1 MLVKLKSNHGFTLVE
16 LAMVLFI
23 VGLLLGGLL
32 VPMATK
38 IEQENRTS
46 TNDKLNEIKEA
57 LLGYAVI
64 NGRLPCPDCPD
75 GTVGTCNAIAAVNR
89 NDGISDW
96 GVGAAGERVCATQIG
111 NLPWVDLQ
119 TGQFD
124 AWNRYFTYQVTSEF
138 SRESNTSPCRIRAIG
153 VSFELCTQGDIQIY
167 SAYMPPPYSPPP
179 TVAANVPAIVISHG
193 ADAYEPVQTNQQV
206 ENYGRNPVNPNTDL
220 NILTSYNPS
229 SYSANIFIYRDYARN
244 TSLNPPTQF
253 DDLIM
258 WISPN
263 ILMNRMIVS
272 GRLP

>member
-1 MLVKLKSNHGFTLVE
+1 MLVKLKSNTGFTLVE

-38 IEQENRTS
+38 IEQENRSS
-46 TNDKLNEIKEA
+46 TNDKLSEIKEV

-75 GTVGTCNAIAAVNR
+75 GTVGTCGAVPVANR

-96 GVGAAGERVCATQIG
+96 TGATGSRVCNTQVG

-119 TGQFD
+119 AGQFD
-124 AWNRYFTYQVTSEF
+124 AWNRHFTYQVSPEF
-138 SRESNTSPCRIRAIG
+138 SRESNTSPCGTPAIG
-153 VSFELCTQGDIQIY
+153 VSFELCTTGDIQIY
-167 SAYMPPPYSPPP
+167 SSYSAPPYTGTP
-179 TVAANVPAIVISHG
+179 TVAANVPAIVVSHG
-193 ADAYEPVQTNQQV
+193 ADAYEPVQTNQQI
-206 ENYGRNPVNPNTDL
+206 ENHGRNPVNPATES
-220 NILTSYNPS
+220 NILNAYNASNFS
-229 SYSANIFIYRDYARN
+229 SNVFIFKDYARDN
-244 TSLNPPTQF
+244 SLNPPTQF
-253 DDLIM
+253 DDLVM

>member
-1 MLVKLKSNHGFTLVE
+1 MLVKLMTARGFTLVE

-32 VPMATK
+32 APLSNRL
-38 IEQENRTS
+38 EQENRSVTAGRME
-46 TNDKLNEIKEA
+46 EIKEA

-75 GTVGTCNAIAAVNR
+75 GNVGTCSAVAAANR

-96 GVGAAGERVCATQIG
+96 TGTVGTRTCNSQIG

-119 TGQFD
+119 VPEYDT
-124 AWNRYFTYQVTSEF
+124 WNRHYTYRATAEFT
-138 SRESNTSPCRIRAIG
+138 RESNTASCDTPALN
-153 VSFELCTQGDIQIY
+153 VSFEICTAGDIDIY
-167 SAYMPPPYSPPP
+167 SAYATPPYPATP
-179 TVAANVPAIVISHG
+179 TVAENVPAIVISHG
-193 ADAYEPVQTNQQV
+193 ADGYEPAQTNQQV
-206 ENYGRNPVNPNTDL
+206 ENYGRSPVNPDTGSA
-220 NILTSYNPS
+220 ILTSYTAGNFVD
-229 SYSANIFIYRDYARN
+229 NVFIHADYARD

-253 DDLIM
+253 DDLVM

-263 ILMNRMIVS
+263 LLMNRMIIS